1 MVKQG
6 KDGETSFYTPFI
18 FNKERK
24 RKKYVFTFVVLLS
37 QKRRTDQWNKKHR
50 DVDLQLICKQTIITY
65 LVLYG
70 NQKSHVIFVSY
81 VHAYQAARAAASA
94 GLTDAGR
101 MRWYVFTFSPF

>member
-6 KDGETSFYTPFI
+6 EDGETSFYTPFI

-24 RKKYVFTFVVLLS
+24 RFFFYLCSFISTKNTQINGLE
-37 QKRRTDQWNKKHR
+37 NHR
-50 DVDLQLICKQTIITY
+50 DVDSQLICKQTIITY
-65 LVLYG
+65 LVLSG

-81 VHAYQAARAAASA
+81 VHAYHADRAAAASA